1 MLTQCSGDQ
10 ILRVL
15 YPPSIAHILRLQW
28 RSHLLDNQQG
38 PSTTPIHVGQQPS
51 AKRRQLEPKVAMMAN
66 VSQLTGFLS
75 DYLKQGMQASLRK
88 LGEEYINFTDA
99 VRLYLGS
106 EQDKDF
112 KVEIWLCASVGKLSQ
127 KNRRT

>member
-1 MLTQCSGDQ
+1 
-10 ILRVL
+10 
-15 YPPSIAHILRLQW
+15 
-28 RSHLLDNQQG
+28 
-38 PSTTPIHVGQQPS
+38 
-51 AKRRQLEPKVAMMAN
+51 MMAN